1 MEVEVRLFAG
11 FRQGRFNR
19 RPFDLPEGTCLRDV
33 LQQLD
38 IPQEEVSLPLV
49 NGRYSNWTGNLP
61 PATCSR
67 SSRPSAVDKPGTLK
81 C

>member
-19 RPFDLPEGTCLRDV
+19 RAFDLPEGTCLRDV

-49 NGRYSNWTGNLP
+49 NGRYSKLDRQLAPGDVFSVF
-61 PATCSR
+61 PA
-67 SSRPSAVDKPGTLK
+67 VGGG
-81 C
+81 